1 MAQKKCVNHQR
12 KANGVGTL
20 DRLMSKSMESFGDLS
35 ESCHNIVWS
44 NNMKGWPLKDQFENI
59 SGHTQKGIE
68 FCERYSHF
76 IKERCSIENEYASRL
91 KKLVKNYKPKKTEP
105 EKE

>member
-1 MAQKKCVNHQR
+1 MLSVLNMAQKKCVNHQR

-44 NNMKGWPLKDQFENI
+44 NNMKGWPLKVDL
-59 SGHTQKGIE
+59 
-68 FCERYSHF
+68 
-76 IKERCSIENEYASRL
+76 RCVCLFVDLYVYHSAHLS
-91 KKLVKNYKPKKTEP
+91 VCV
-105 EKE
+105 